1 MSSNPDMTRSNDSPP
16 HSRMRRINL
25 IAAVAANGAIGRNN
39 ELPWHLPEDLKR
51 FKALTLGHP
60 VIMGRKTFDS
70 IVARLGK
77 PLPGRRNLVI
87 SRGQQA
93 GVGGAE
99 YFTSLQTALDA
110 CADADDVFI
119 IGGEQI
125 YAIALPLANRL
136 HLTEIKTDVEG
147 DAFFP
152 AIDHRLFS
160 ETERVPGRNGGGLQY
175 DFVIYDRST

>member
-1 MSSNPDMTRSNDSPP
+1 MSNNPDLTGSNDSPRP
-16 HSRMRRINL
+16 RINL
-25 IAAVAANGAIGRNN
+25 IAAIAANGAIGLDNQ
-39 ELPWHLPEDLKR
+39 LPWHLPEDLKR

-87 SRGQQA
+87 SREQQA
-93 GVGGAE
+93 GVPGAE
-99 YFTSLQTALDA
+99 YFASLRDALAA
-110 CADADDVFI
+110 CADAAEVFI

-125 YAIALPLANRL
+125 YAIAMPLANRL
-136 HLTEIKTDVEG
+136 HLTEVKTDVEG

-152 AIDHRLFS
+152 AIDHRQFI
-160 ETERVPGRNGGGLQY
+160 ETGRVPGRSDGATQY
-175 DFVIYDRST
+175 DFVTYERRR